1 MKNAKIFFI
10 LLALVFESCKR
21 NDHVISA
28 EEADYPPIAGETV
41 KIISFNIQIFGV
53 SKMAKPEV
61 VSILTDIISQ
71 ADIVAIQELRSAG
84 IEPVEQ
90 LMALLPE
97 KYSYVIGPREGRSS
111 SKEQYWTIYDT
122 CLFTVLGQ
130 ETWADENDIF
140 ERNPLGVYF
149 KSSDNFD
156 FILINNHIRPGS
168 AEAEI
173 NALPELVDYY
183 RDLWN
188 EPDVLIVGDFNADG
202 QYYDERLLE
211 NVFDESGYKIIIT
224 NEYDTTIS
232 ANDYTYDRFIITSSA
247 VEDYTGNFGII
258 RYDELYDFSQYGIE
272 PKEVSDHYPV
282 WAEFFLSRDTD

>member
-1 MKNAKIFFI
+1 MKNIKVFFI
-10 LLALVFESCKR
+10 LLALVFESCKS
-21 NDHVISA
+21 NDCVVSA
-28 EEADYPPIAGETV
+28 EQAAPPVLKTA
-41 KIISFNIQIFGV
+41 KIMSFNIQIFGV

-61 VSILTDIISQ
+61 VAILTDIISQ
-71 ADIVAIQELRSAG
+71 ADIIAIQEVRSAG

-97 KYSYVIGPREGRSS
+97 KYSYVIGPREGRTI
-111 SKEQYWTIYDT
+111 SKEQFWIIYNAA
-122 CLFTVLGQ
+122 LFTVLGQ
-130 ETWADENDIF
+130 ETWADETDIF

-149 KSSDNFD
+149 KSDDNFD

-183 RDLWN
+183 RGLWN
-188 EPDVLIVGDFNADG
+188 EPDVLVVGDFNADG
-202 QYYDERLLE
+202 RYYDEVLLE
-211 NVFDESGYKIIIT
+211 NVFDESAYKIIIS
-224 NEYDTTIS
+224 NEHDTTTNV
-232 ANDYTYDRFIITSSA
+232 NDNTYDRFIITSSA
-247 VEDYTGNFGII
+247 MENYTGNFGII

-282 WAEFFLSRDTD
+282 WAEFLLFGDTD

>member
-1 MKNAKIFFI
+1 MKNLKAFVI
-10 LLALVFESCKR
+10 LLVLIFESCNS
-21 NDHVISA
+21 NDRVAGA
-28 EEADYPPIAGETV
+28 EQAAPPPELKTV
-41 KIISFNIQIFGV
+41 KIMSFNIQIFGV

-61 VSILTDIISQ
+61 VAILTDIISR
-71 ADIVAIQELRSAG
+71 ADIIAIQELRSAG

-90 LMALLPE
+90 FMALLPE

-111 SKEQYWTIYDT
+111 SKEQFWIIYNAA
-122 CLFTVLGQ
+122 LFTVLGQ
-130 ETWADENDIF
+130 ETWAGETDIF

-156 FILINNHIRPGS
+156 FILVNNHIRPGS

-173 NALPELVDYY
+173 NALPEIVDYY

-188 EPDVLIVGDFNADG
+188 EPDVLVVGDFNADG
-202 QYYDERLLE
+202 QYYDEVLLE
-211 NVFDESGYKIIIT
+211 KIFDESAYKIIIG
-224 NEYDTTIS
+224 NEYDTTTN
-232 ANDYTYDRFIITSSA
+232 ANDNTYDRFIITSSA
-247 VEDYTGNFGII
+247 IENYTGNFGVI

-282 WAEFFLSRDTD
+282 WAEFLLSGDTD